1 MIEKIGGEILKHRFV
16 QAGMNLEGSANQRL
30 SRIMKSQIQI
40 AKDNSMAERV
50 DSLVLARKPFAIP
63 ANTAK
68 AEEIIPE
75 NSINYL
81 A

>member
-1 MIEKIGGEILKHRFV
+1 MIEKIGGGIVKHRFV

-30 SRIMKSQIQI
+30 SRIIQSQIKMP
-40 AKDNSMAERV
+40 KDNSMAERV
-50 DSLVLARKPFAIP
+50 DSLVLAKKPFEIP
-63 ANTAK
+63 ANNTK

-75 NSINYL
+75 NSINYI

>member
-1 MIEKIGGEILKHRFV
+1 MISKIGSLQHRFV

-30 SRIMKSQIQI
+30 ARMIKNQIQMP
-40 AKDNSMAERV
+40 KDNSMAERI

-63 ANTAK
+63 VPNTK

-75 NSINYL
+75 NSINYIG
-81 A
+81 